1 MKQENLVKKTRIL
14 EIELQKKTR
23 ELEKSRLE
31 SEDLYIALDEAY
43 KKLRE
48 LYPYI
53 ELLQEE
59 KKEKRLMH

>member
-1 MKQENLVKKTRIL
+1 MRPEPLAKKLRNL
-14 EIELQKKTR
+14 EIELQKKTH

-31 SEDLYIALDEAY
+31 SENLYIALDEAY

-53 ELLQEE
+53 ELLQED
-59 KKEKRLMH
+59 KKEKNFIH